1 MDLVVSR
8 PESPCRPRGD
18 CQIDPRRLVADA
30 VTTHAHVG
38 YARKNSAEG
47 HLRGLA
53 RLTIVL
59 LVCAGGG
66 GMVHVENACATPATA
81 LRAKYAEL
89 SSKLEANAFQ
99 KPLYLES
106 SEASG
111 ELKGSI
117 YALLRHPFPK
127 VQSALKEPAHW
138 CDILILHLNTKY
150 CRASAQDA
158 GTVLKVNIGRK
169 SDQPIE
175 KSYRVEFAYR
185 VIDAGPDHLEV
196 VLDADKG
203 PFGTRNYRILLE
215 AVPLKDGQT
224 FIHLAYSY
232 AYGTTA
238 KLAILAYLGTA
249 GHKKV
254 GFTVT
259 GRRNNGEVVYIDG
272 LRSLVE
278 RNTMRY
284 YLAIE
289 AYLGALS
296 VAPSAQL
303 EKRLVDWYAS
313 VERYPRQLHEI
324 GQQDYL
330 EMKRREY
337 LRQQSEL

>member
-1 MDLVVSR
+1 LH
-8 PESPCRPRGD
+8 
-18 CQIDPRRLVADA
+18 RLALPFIA
-30 VTTHAHVG
+30 F
-38 YARKNSAEG
+38 
-47 HLRGLA
+47 LF
-53 RLTIVL
+53 
-59 LVCAGGG
+59 CAG
-66 GMVHVENACATPATA
+66 ENMAHANDPTLISAQA

-89 SSKLEANAFQ
+89 ASKLDISPFG

-106 SEASG
+106 SEAAG
-111 ELKGSI
+111 EVKGNM
-117 YALLRHPFPK
+117 YAVLRHPFASA
-127 VQSALKEPAHW
+127 QSELKQPERW

-150 CRASAQDA
+150 CRASGGGA
-158 GTVLKVNIGRK
+158 VLKVNIGRK

-175 KSYRVEFAYR
+175 QSFRVEFAYR
-185 VIDAGPDHLEV
+185 VIEAGPDHLAV

-224 FIHLAYSY
+224 FMNLSYSY
-232 AYGTTA
+232 TYGTTA
-238 KLAILAYLGTA
+238 RLGMLAYLGIA
-249 GHKKV
+249 GSKKV
-254 GFTVT
+254 GFSEV
-259 GRRNNGEVVYIDG
+259 GRDNHGQIRYIDG
-272 LRSLVE
+272 LRGLVE

-296 VAPSAQL
+296 AMPAARL
-303 EKRLVDWYAS
+303 EKRLVDWYAA